1 MGLWVSYIIILSDA
15 PKEMKKISI
24 LVPAY
29 NEQES
34 LPLLYD
40 ALRQLM
46 DGEGEFKEVL
56 KDKYEWDVLL
66 VNDGSRDDTL
76 GVMRQLHERDKRI
89 CYLDLSR
96 NYGKETAMLA
106 GFDYVTG
113 DCMIIMDADL
123 QHPPKVIPQMIE
135 KWEEG
140 YEDVYAERLSRGKES
155 WLRKRLSLMFYR
167 LLQKTTRINV
177 LQNVGDFRLLDR
189 RAIEAL
195 KKLREHERYTKGMY
209 SWIGFRKTSV
219 PFETADRVA
228 GESSWNFWG
237 LLRLAIEGIVSF
249 TTAPLKLASALG
261 FIVSFSAFCYMV
273 FVLLKAILYGDE
285 VAGYPTI
292 ITLILFLGGC
302 ILLCL
307 GIIGEYLARIFIET
321 KNRPTYIARE
331 YNNELI

>member
-1 MGLWVSYIIILSDA
+1 
-15 PKEMKKISI
+15 MKKISI
-24 LVPAY
+24 LVPAF
-29 NEQES
+29 NEEAS

-40 ALRQLM
+40 ELRRLM
-46 DGEGEFKEVL
+46 DGEGNYREAL
-56 KDKYEWDVLL
+56 KNKYEWEVLL
-66 VNDGSRDDTL
+66 VNDGSRDSTL
-76 GVMRQLHERDKRI
+76 DVMRSLHERDNRI

-106 GFDYVTG
+106 GFDYVSG

-123 QHPPKVIPQMIE
+123 QHPPHVIPKMIE
-135 KWEEG
+135 KWEQG
-140 YEDVYAERLSRGKES
+140 YEDVYAERLTRGKEP
-155 WLRKRLSLMFYR
+155 WLRKQLSLLFYR
-167 LLQKTTRINV
+167 LLQRSTRINV

-189 RAIEAL
+189 RAINAL

-209 SWIGFRKTSV
+209 SWIGFHKTSV

-273 FVLLKAILYGDE
+273 FVLLKAILFGEE

-307 GIIGEYLARIFIET
+307 GIIGEYLARIFVET

-331 YNNELI
+331 YNNTLI

>member
-1 MGLWVSYIIILSDA
+1 
-15 PKEMKKISI
+15 MKKVSI

-29 NEQES
+29 NEEAS
-34 LPLLYD
+34 LPLLY
-40 ALRQLM
+40 AELRRLM
-46 DGEGEFKEVL
+46 DGEGEYKEVL
-56 KDKYEWDVLL
+56 KGKYEWEVLL
-66 VNDGSRDDTL
+66 VNDGSRDGTL
-76 GVMRQLHERDKRI
+76 DVMRRLHEQDSRVS
-89 CYLDLSR
+89 YLDLSR

-113 DCMIIMDADL
+113 DCMVIMDADL
-123 QHPPKVIPQMIE
+123 QHPPHVIPQMIA

-140 YEDVYAERLSRGKES
+140 YEDVYAERLTRGKES
-155 WLRKRLSLMFYR
+155 WLRKMLSLLFYR
-167 LLQKTTRINV
+167 MLQKTTRINV

-209 SWIGFRKTSV
+209 SWIGFRKTSI

-228 GESSWNFWG
+228 GQSSWSFWG
-237 LLRLAIEGIVSF
+237 LLRLAVEGIVSF
-249 TTAPLKLASALG
+249 TTAPLKLATTLG
-261 FIVSFSAFCYMV
+261 FMVSAAAFCYMI
-273 FVLLKAILYGDE
+273 FVLIKALLFGDA

-307 GIIGEYLARIFIET
+307 GIIGEYLSRIFIET

-331 YNNELI
+331 YNDTLI